1 MFIQDDG
8 NVGIGTNSPNSLL
21 EISNENNKIVI
32 SYEKSKIGMND
43 IIENFSNQNVKIL
56 DISTDDADIED
67 VYKGLIKS

>member
-1 MFIQDDG
+1 
-8 NVGIGTNSPNSLL
+8 
-21 EISNENNKIVI
+21 
-32 SYEKSKIGMND
+32 MND